1 MTSTCDS
8 SNSVPAS
15 SNTFRPVSAALTFG
29 ADWPRHIDLNQSQVP
44 DAVNGLGHL
53 LGVTVIAMVR
63 ADGSI
68 CRAI

>member
-1 MTSTCDS
+1 
-8 SNSVPAS
+8 
-15 SNTFRPVSAALTFG
+15 LTFG